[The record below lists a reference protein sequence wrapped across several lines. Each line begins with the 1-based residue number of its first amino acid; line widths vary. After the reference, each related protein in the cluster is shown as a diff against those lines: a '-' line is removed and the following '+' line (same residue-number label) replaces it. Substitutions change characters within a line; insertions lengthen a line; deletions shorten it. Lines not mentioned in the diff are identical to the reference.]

1 MFAKCDPGNYDGS
14 NIVSLKGTQFVRSGP
29 QASHRVK
36 VKAQVSFN
44 VLTLPIRCLWVC
56 KLDGKATAEEGIPSR
71 KGGRSSN
78 PS

>member
-1 MFAKCDPGNYDGS
+1 MTAQTLSASRGL
-14 NIVSLKGTQFVRSGP
+14 SLVRSGP

-56 KLDGKATAEEGIPSR
+56 LWVCKLDGKATAEEGIPSR
-71 KGGRSSN
+71 KGGRSSS

>member
-1 MFAKCDPGNYDGS
+1 MMAQTLSASRGL
-14 NIVSLKGTQFVRSGP
+14 SLVRSGP

-36 VKAQVSFN
+36 VKAQVSFS
-44 VLTLPIRCLWVC
+44 VLTVPVRCLWVC